1 MIIFCL
7 VMIAFGSFAF
17 SQISN
22 LDTSS
27 SKLQRHY
34 SKLQDLIALEEDS
47 QDSSNIV
54 RSYLLTQN
62 PEYQTQYNQIS
73 VNLDATL
80 QSLTSQHLN
89 ASESK
94 IIADYQTTSNR
105 LQGTELLILADTKEG
120 QTNSALM
127 LFNLNYELQESHATS
142 LITNLVSQESQIVSS
157 LFYQNSESI
166 DTAQEYLFIAI
177 AVTVLIAIVFVSLIS
192 FYITYSVRNL
202 MDAARRFSKGNFS
215 ARIKVQPNGRDEFNQ
230 LAEIFNTMA
239 VELNNTLRS
248 EAERAEELSAEKARF
263 LSSIDS
269 LPIGFMMT
277 DDSNVVLNIN
287 PALQRMMGIKKIT
300 SEVEAKT
307 QIKSNDKFL
316 VRLLNFSKKALD
328 TREPISIHEMSNQG
342 KLYRSFFTPV
352 LVANDKS
359 DDAIGAAILV
369 EDVTEERVLA
379 RSKDEFF
386 SIASHEL
393 RTPLTAIRGNT
404 GLIKQ
409 FYKKELQDK
418 DLNEMIDDIQ
428 DSSIRLIEIVND
440 FLDASRLE
448 QGKMQF
454 NSEIFPVENIIESV
468 IYEMGATIKEKN
480 IYLHMTNDLGSLPE
494 VNADKNKVKQ
504 IIYNLVGNAVK
515 FTDKG
520 GITVSAKV
528 VGKFLE
534 LSVSDSGKGM
544 SPKNQQILF
553 HKFQQASSSILTRDT
568 TRGTGMGLYISKL
581 LTEKMGGKI
590 ELAHSEEGKGSTFV
604 FTLPLARQPKPE

>member
-1 MIIFCL
+1 
-7 VMIAFGSFAF
+7 
-17 SQISN
+17 
-22 LDTSS
+22 
-27 SKLQRHY
+27 
-34 SKLQDLIALEEDS
+34 
-47 QDSSNIV
+47 
-54 RSYLLTQN
+54 
-62 PEYQTQYNQIS
+62 
-73 VNLDATL
+73 
-80 QSLTSQHLN
+80 
-89 ASESK
+89 
-94 IIADYQTTSNR
+94 
-105 LQGTELLILADTKEG
+105 
-120 QTNSALM
+120 
-127 LFNLNYELQESHATS
+127 
-142 LITNLVSQESQIVSS
+142 
-157 LFYQNSESI
+157 
-166 DTAQEYLFIAI
+166 
-177 AVTVLIAIVFVSLIS
+177 
-192 FYITYSVRNL
+192 
-202 MDAARRFSKGNFS
+202 
-215 ARIKVQPNGRDEFNQ
+215 
-230 LAEIFNTMA
+230 MA

-468 IYEMGATIKEKN
+468 IYEMGATIK
-480 IYLHMTNDLGSLPE
+480 
-494 VNADKNKVKQ
+494 
-504 IIYNLVGNAVK
+504 
-515 FTDKG
+515 
-520 GITVSAKV
+520 
-528 VGKFLE
+528 
-534 LSVSDSGKGM
+534 
-544 SPKNQQILF
+544 
-553 HKFQQASSSILTRDT
+553 
-568 TRGTGMGLYISKL
+568 
-581 LTEKMGGKI
+581 
-590 ELAHSEEGKGSTFV
+590 
-604 FTLPLARQPKPE
+604 